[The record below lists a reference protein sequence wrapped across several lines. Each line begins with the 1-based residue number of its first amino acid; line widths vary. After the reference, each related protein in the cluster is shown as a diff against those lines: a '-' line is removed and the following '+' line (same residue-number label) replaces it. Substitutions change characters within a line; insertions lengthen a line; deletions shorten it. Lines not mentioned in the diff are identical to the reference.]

1 MQLSSPMQKAINDQI
16 RREFASEYV
25 YLSMSAWF
33 AQRTLDGFAN
43 WMRIQ
48 AGEEHLHAMKL
59 FEYLLDRGG
68 SVTLQAIDAP
78 PSRWKTSLAVFEEA
92 KRHEAMVSASIGDLY
107 ARAAKE
113 LDYPTQAMLQWFLTE
128 QVEEE
133 KTSGAIVERVRM
145 AGDNASALL
154 MLDRELGERGPGGD
168 AESGA

>member
-25 YLSMSAWF
+25 YLAMSAWF

-48 AGEEHLHAMKL
+48 AGDEHHHARKL

-78 PSRWKTSLAVFEEA
+78 PSRWKTTLAVFEEA

-133 KTSGAIVERVRM
+133 KTAREIVAKFNLAKEDPAILI
-145 AGDNASALL
+145 D
-154 MLDRELGERGPGGD
+154 LDRELGHRGA
-168 AESGA
+168 AEE

>member
-25 YLSMSAWF
+25 YLAMSAWF

-59 FEYLLDRGG
+59 FEYVLDRGG
-68 SVTLQAIDAP
+68 SVALQAHRRAADR
-78 PSRWKTSLAVFEEA
+78 RWKTPVEVFEEA
-92 KRHEAMVSASIGDLY
+92 KKHEAMVSASIADLY
-107 ARAAKE
+107 ALAVKE

-133 KTSGAIVERVRM
+133 KTSGPSSS
-145 AGDNASALL
+145 GSAW
-154 MLDRELGERGPGGD
+154 RATTPQRC
-168 AESGA
+168 